1 MTRARVLLADDHTLV
16 LEGIGKLLEPHFELV
31 GTAEDGRAAVEAA
44 EELRPDVVLLDI
56 SMPLLNG
63 IDAAR
68 RLRKLV
74 PEAKILVLS
83 MHSDPLYVTEA
94 FRAGC
99 SGYLLKRSAASELV
113 FAIEEVLKGRFYVT
127 PGVAR
132 EVMQPV
138 FEDRGASRSR
148 PPKESRDLTPRQ
160 REVLQLVAEGKSIK
174 EIANILGIS
183 VKTVEFHKSRIM
195 TELDLHTTADLT
207 KFAVAHGIASL
218 DS

>member
-1 MTRARVLLADDHTLV
+1 MTRAKVLLADDHTLV
-16 LEGIGKLLEPHFELV
+16 LEGLGKLLEPHFDLV
-31 GTAEDGRAAVEAA
+31 GTAGDGRAAVEAA
-44 EELRPDVVLLDI
+44 ERLRPDVVLLDI

-68 RLRKLV
+68 QLRKRL
-74 PEAKILVLS
+74 PEAKIIVLS
-83 MHSDPLYVTEA
+83 MHADPLYVSEA

-113 FAIEEVLKGRFYVT
+113 FAIDEVLKGRFYVT

-132 EVMQPV
+132 EVIEPV
-138 FEDRGASRSR
+138 FEDRSASRAK
-148 PPKESRDLTPRQ
+148 PPPEGRTLTPRQ

-174 EIANILGIS
+174 EIASILDIS

-195 TELDLHTTADLT
+195 AELDLHTTADLT